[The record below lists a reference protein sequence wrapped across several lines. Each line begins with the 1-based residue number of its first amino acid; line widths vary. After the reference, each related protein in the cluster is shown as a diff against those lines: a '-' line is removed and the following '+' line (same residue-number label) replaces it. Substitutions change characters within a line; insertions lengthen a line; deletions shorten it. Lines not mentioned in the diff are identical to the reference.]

1 MPSNTLGAGSSLF
14 VAALLVSSV
23 AAANF
28 CRDQNDFNPSA
39 IATGS
44 TTCSALSS
52 YLLGKVSGSPST
64 WSAVSC
70 SQVWSTSWQD
80 GGSGSEIKS
89 VAEHLWAF
97 GTACCG
103 SAYKTQLGTTCYG
116 CANVGGAGLT
126 VDVMGWYSAAGSTT
140 WQVASPGAGI
150 KTGAGTGL
158 GPGSFCAVTP
168 TGTYDQTNQAGVT
181 CNIASWTNKKHGD
194 ASTDAAY
201 STCGKCTVL
210 ISKTTPST
218 YSTCDAYCAAQQG
231 GLVCAGAW
239 DEILDSCQKKLVD
252 GSSPLTCA
260 STYTHSHSDIMC
272 QCCPASG
279 CPIGTVISD
288 ADAAAFS
295 TGLIIVFVVVPIL
308 IIVCIILICVCC
320 CGAACYGC
328 AKAAEQPAP
337 APAAAVGAPQQQVTM
352 TTPAAAPP
360 PPPSQV

>member
-14 VAALLVSSV
+14 VAALLVSV

-80 GGSGSEIKS
+80 GGSGSEIKN

-103 SAYKTQLGTTCYG
+103 SAYKTQMGTTCYG

-126 VDVMGWYSAAGSTT
+126 VDVIGWYSAAGSTT
-140 WQVASPGAGI
+140 WEVASPGAGI

-158 GPGSFCAVTP
+158 ASGSFCAIKP

-201 STCGKCTVL
+201 STCGECTVL

-239 DEILDSCQKKLVD
+239 DDVLGSCQQKLVD

-260 STYTHSHSDIMC
+260 STYTYNSDIMC

-279 CPIGTVISD
+279 CPTSTTIS
-288 ADAAAFS
+288 AAGQGAAAS
-295 TGLIIVFVVVPIL
+295 GW
-308 IIVCIILICVCC
+308 
-320 CGAACYGC
+320 
-328 AKAAEQPAP
+328 
-337 APAAAVGAPQQQVTM
+337 PAAMLVAIVTLM
-352 TTPAAAPP
+352 GYL
-360 PPPSQV
+360 QN